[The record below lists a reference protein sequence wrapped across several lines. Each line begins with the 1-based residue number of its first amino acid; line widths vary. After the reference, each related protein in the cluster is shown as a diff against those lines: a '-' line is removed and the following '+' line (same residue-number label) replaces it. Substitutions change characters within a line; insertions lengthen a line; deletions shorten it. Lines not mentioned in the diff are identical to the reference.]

1 MQNLRIP
8 LEIPTRV
15 SLAAQIAAAIR
26 KAIEA
31 GTWADYLPTE
41 RHLGEMFQ
49 VSRPTLRVALHLLA
63 NEGLIEITPGRG
75 SRLLKR
81 AVRQSAMKNRLVAVI
96 TPQPVFDLGL
106 TYQGVNEM
114 RAHLAKLGFATEVV
128 LCQAQGAAAERFVA
142 NYLQRNRVFCCV
154 LLSVSERLQRWFS
167 THSIPALV
175 LGSCHPSVSLPS
187 LDFDNR
193 AVCRHAAGVFAQRG
207 HRRIALL
214 TPDSGLAGDLVGEQ
228 GFLEAVAEHPALAR
242 SDCRIVHHDATA
254 PSITGRLDGL
264 LRSAA
269 PPTGLLIANTDEAF
283 IVMMHLLRRGL
294 PVPDRISLIS
304 RDHHRIYDILSP
316 AVAHYKAEPGIFE
329 HRLSRLMLQM
339 VSQGYLAPEA
349 TLIVPKFFAGGTV
362 KTLA

>member
-1 MQNLRIP
+1 MNRTRIP
-8 LEIPTRV
+8 IEIPQRT
-15 SLAAQIAAAIR
+15 SLAALVSASIR
-26 KAIEA
+26 KAIETD
-31 GTWADYLPTE
+31 TWEDFLPTE

-63 NEGLIEITPGRG
+63 KEGLIEIKPGRG

-81 AVRQSAMKNRLVAVI
+81 SVHKSTAKNRLVAVI
-96 TPQPVFDLGL
+96 TLQPVFDLGL
-106 TYQGVNEM
+106 TYQGVSEM
-114 RAHLAKLGFATEVV
+114 RSHLAKLGFATEVV
-128 LCQAQGAAAERFVA
+128 HCQAQGAAAERYVA

-175 LGSCHPSVSLPS
+175 LGSCHPSVKLPS

-193 AVCRHAAGVFAQRG
+193 SVCRHATGIFVQRG
-207 HRRIALL
+207 HRRLAMLS
-214 TPDSGLAGDLVGEQ
+214 PDSGLAGDLVGEQ
-228 GFLEAVAEHPALAR
+228 GFLEALNEHKSLAR
-242 SDCRIVHHDATA
+242 SDCRIVHHDSTAT
-254 PSITGRLDGL
+254 SITNRLDAM

-283 IVMMHLLRRGL
+283 IVMMYLLKRGL
-294 PVPDRISLIS
+294 PVPDKISLIS
-304 RDHHRIYDILSP
+304 RDHHRIFDILSP
-316 AVAHYKAEPGIFE
+316 AIAHYKPEPGIFE

-339 VSQGYLAPEA
+339 VSQGYLATEP
-349 TLIVPKFFAGGTV
+349 TLILPKFFAGGTI